1 METRIWIGVD
11 FPARLAVGV
20 TLGRGTIIHSWVASF
35 QRIRQGLQ
43 PAQTSTFTREMR
55 PRICLIPSASRPKCP
70 ADCPGGEWRTS
81 TGYHLSLFLVVGGSY
96 SVTSFTCAAN
106 GKQCIGQTICRGAGA
121 VASFSPGL
129 AAVTG
134 GLVAGA
140 TDSRQLEGVS
150 FGYSSSVGA
159 ISGNFTFTPT
169 ARSAYDFPYVG
180 EVGLGKSY
188 GAGIAFLR
196 CETKLVGCLR

>member
-1 METRIWIGVD
+1 MGRFISED
-11 FPARLAVGV
+11 PAGFTAGPNLYVYALNAPANLSDPFGLA
-20 TLGRGTIIHSWVASF
+20 
-35 QRIRQGLQ
+35 
-43 PAQTSTFTREMR
+43 
-55 PRICLIPSASRPKCP
+55 PKCP